1 MLDKEKMI
9 KALVTTMNGKTLL
22 EADKEQFSF
31 PRLFIDD
38 IPVNNVMI
46 VKGSG
51 FPELDYDT
59 GVYVIA
65 YMKNGD
71 RVQYVGRVKM
81 SLENQVNI
89 QIKDDYGTV
98 MEERRRYFKVKA
110 DIKCVITGYTRA
122 DETLQF
128 QRPIISSI
136 KDLSIG
142 GIFLMKT
149 DQVFSKGDILLISFK
164 VEGELVS
171 VMAEVLRLQTDQE
184 GNLIGYGCRFTN
196 SDQRLEGI
204 FAKFVYNIQL
214 NQRIE
219 KLERENRMK
228 EGLKRVKGNEG

>member
-9 KALVTTMNGKTLL
+9 KALVTTMNGKTLF

-46 VKGSG
+46 IKGTG

-59 GVYVIA
+59 GVYVVA

-71 RVQYVGRVKM
+71 RVQYVGRVKL

-98 MEERRRYFKVKA
+98 MQERRRYFKVKA
-110 DIKCVITGYTRA
+110 DIKCVITGYTRG

-128 QRPIISSI
+128 QRPIISTI

-149 DQVFSKGDILLISFK
+149 DQTFSRGDVIFVSFE
-164 VEGELVS
+164 VGGELVF
-171 VMAEVLRLQTDQE
+171 VMEGGLRLRTVQE
-184 GNLIGYGCRFTN
+184 GGCTRAGCRFTN
-196 SDQRLEGI
+196 ADQRLEGL

-219 KLERENRMK
+219 KLERESRMK
-228 EGLKRVKGNEG
+228 EGLKRVKGNE

>member
-71 RVQYVGRVKM
+71 RVQYVGRVKL

-98 MEERRRYFKVKA
+98 MEERRRYYKVQCEVRCIISA
-110 DIKCVITGYTRA
+110 
-122 DETLQF
+122 F
-128 QRPIISSI
+128 QRGEELFEFDAPVFSTI
-136 KDLSIG
+136 KNFCIG
-142 GIFLMKT
+142 GVFLE
-149 DQVFSKGDILLISFK
+149 
-164 VEGELVS
+164 VEGTSFEKDDGLFINFKIDNDFVS
-171 VMAEVLRLQTDQE
+171 VMVKVLRVQKKEDVT
-184 GNLIGYGCRFTN
+184 IAGYGCQFQNT
-196 SDQRLEGI
+196 DQRQEGL

-214 NQRIE
+214 QERIAQAE
-219 KLERENRMK
+219 KKERLA
-228 EGLKRVKGNEG
+228 EGLGRIKGNG

>member
-9 KALVTTMNGKTLL
+9 KALVTTMNGKTLF

-89 QIKDDYGTV
+89 H
-98 MEERRRYFKVKA
+98 
-110 DIKCVITGYTRA
+110 
-122 DETLQF
+122 
-128 QRPIISSI
+128 RP
-136 KDLSIG
+136 L
-142 GIFLMKT
+142 T
-149 DQVFSKGDILLISFK
+149 
-164 VEGELVS
+164 
-171 VMAEVLRLQTDQE
+171 A
-184 GNLIGYGCRFTN
+184 
-196 SDQRLEGI
+196 
-204 FAKFVYNIQL
+204 A
-214 NQRIE
+214 
-219 KLERENRMK
+219 
-228 EGLKRVKGNEG
+228 